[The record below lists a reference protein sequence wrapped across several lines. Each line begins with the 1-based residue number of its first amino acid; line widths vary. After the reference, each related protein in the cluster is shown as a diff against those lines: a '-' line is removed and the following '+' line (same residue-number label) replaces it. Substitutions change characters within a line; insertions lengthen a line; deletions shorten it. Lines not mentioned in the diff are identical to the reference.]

1 MQMAIF
7 IITII
12 MEKKFE
18 NDSALLWN
26 LEKVK
31 VVEGHGRQAFFP
43 KIYATTFVRQ
53 L

>member
-1 MQMAIF
+1 MRLTIF

-26 LEKVK
+26 LEKV
-31 VVEGHGRQAFFP
+31 VEGHGRQAFFP

>member
-1 MQMAIF
+1 MTIF

-26 LEKVK
+26 LEKV
-31 VVEGHGRQAFFP
+31 VEGHERQAFFP